1 MDRNREAIGMQLMKR
16 YCRGRVDPFGVLVLL
31 LLFALSV
38 TVILQAQASSSD
50 QHGMPAVSSACE
62 AARHVGCVM
71 RD

>member
-1 MDRNREAIGMQLMKR
+1 MQIKR

-38 TVILQAQASSSD
+38 TVILQAQASSSA
-50 QHGMPAVSSACE
+50 QRTLPSVSLVCE
-62 AARHVGCVM
+62 AAKDIGCVM